1 MRRSPFKKESFT
13 VIVGCGRLGAH
24 IAQTLLAGGSGVLVI
39 DRSRDS
45 FRSLGANFDGILLC
59 GDATHLATLDEAN
72 LAKADALIA
81 VTQDDNTNILVAQM
95 AKKLYDVPRVI
106 ARLYNPDR
114 QVVIDPHD
122 IGVISPVLL
131 STKEIE
137 HALNILNR
145 DGAELPTKEAQ

>member
-1 MRRSPFKKESFT
+1 MSASLFKKESFT

-24 IAQTLLAGGSGVLVI
+24 IAQTLLTGGSGVLVI
-39 DRSRDS
+39 DSTRDS

-59 GDATHLATLDEAN
+59 GDATRLTTLDEAN
-72 LAKADALIA
+72 LADADALIA

-95 AKKLYDVPRVI
+95 AKTLYNVPRVI

-114 QVVIDPHD
+114 QSVIDPHD

-145 DGAELPTKEAQ
+145 NVGES